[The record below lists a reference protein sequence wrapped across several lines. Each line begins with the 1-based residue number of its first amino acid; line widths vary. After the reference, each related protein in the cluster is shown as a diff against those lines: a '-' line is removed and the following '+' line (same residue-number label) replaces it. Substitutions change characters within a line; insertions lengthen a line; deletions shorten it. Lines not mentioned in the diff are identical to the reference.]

1 MKILLTG
8 GVGYIGSHAAV
19 AFVEAGYE
27 VVLYDNLC
35 NSKADVLERLENI
48 TTRRL
53 TLVLGDVR
61 DTVLLTNTLREQQI
75 DAVVHFAGL
84 KAVGESTSQPIDYY
98 ANNVVGTISLL
109 QAMSVVN
116 IRKLVFSSS
125 ATVYGDPQYLP
136 VDEIHPTSA
145 ANPYGRTK
153 LNIEEMLCDLATSD
167 SSWSIACLRYFN
179 PVGAHESG
187 LIGEEPN
194 GVPSNLMPNI
204 TQVAS
209 GQIAS
214 LNIYGDD
221 YPTPDGTCLRDYVHV
236 MDVADGHLAATRYLD
251 KHQGCYAF
259 NLGTG
264 EGLSVLEMVRAF
276 EVCTGQPVPFQI
288 SPRRPGDGAACYAK
302 VDKAKIEL
310 SWLAKRTIEDMCT
323 SAWNWQ
329 KQRQASQS

>member
-1 MKILLTG
+1 MLLTG
-8 GVGYIGSHAAV
+8 GTGYIGTHAAV
-19 AFVEAGYE
+19 IFAAAGYE
-27 VVLYDNLC
+27 VVLFDNLC
-35 NSKADVLERLENI
+35 NSQADVLNRLEKI
-48 TTRRL
+48 TTQQL
-53 TLVLGDVR
+53 TFVQGDVR
-61 DTVLLTNTLREQQI
+61 DTALLTETLRDQGI

-98 ANNVVGTISLL
+98 ANNVEGTISLL

-153 LNIEEMLCDLATSD
+153 LHIEEMLCDLAASDTS
-167 SSWSIACLRYFN
+167 WHIACLRYFN

-251 KHQGCYAF
+251 KNSGGCYAF

-264 EGLSVLEMVRAF
+264 EGHSVLDMVRAF
-276 EVCTGQPVPFQI
+276 EACTGQPVPFQI
-288 SPRRPGDGAACYAK
+288 SPRRPGDGAACYAQ
-302 VDKAKIEL
+302 VDKAKTEL
-310 SWLAKRTIEDMCT
+310 TWQARRTIEDMCT

-329 KQRQASQS
+329 KQRKAI